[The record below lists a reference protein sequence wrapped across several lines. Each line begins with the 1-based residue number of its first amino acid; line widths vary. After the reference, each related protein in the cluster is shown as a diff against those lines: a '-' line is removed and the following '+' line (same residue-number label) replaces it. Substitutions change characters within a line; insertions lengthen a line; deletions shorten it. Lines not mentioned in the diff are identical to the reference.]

1 MTVQIYYKN
10 GASKKILGNL
20 ILFVNEKFDI
30 KGLKSDI
37 SKSEI
42 SYISDLLKT
51 SDLKKNILPK
61 NIWKTVNTTDKNR
74 IL

>member
-10 GASKKILGNL
+10 GASKKILGNS

-30 KGLKSDI
+30 KGFKGHI
-37 SKSEI
+37 STSEI

-51 SDLKKNILPK
+51 YDLKKNILVFELNSK
-61 NIWKTVNTTDKNR
+61 KKI
-74 IL
+74 ILV